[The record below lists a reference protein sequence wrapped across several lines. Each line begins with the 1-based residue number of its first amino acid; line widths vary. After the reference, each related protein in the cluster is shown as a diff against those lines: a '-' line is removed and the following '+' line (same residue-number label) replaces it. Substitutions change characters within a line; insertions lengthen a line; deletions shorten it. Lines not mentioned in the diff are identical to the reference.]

1 MERTVV
7 LVSCHVHDAGAVL
20 GSAIG
25 RLLPMA
31 PWVVIGR
38 LGGFV
43 RGTFRFLLPPLPR
56 ASHWRK
62 MAGRRARRT
71 GRLLRVKC
79 NAVWVDFR
87 GIVVILSELLW
98 SCCFRGAVGLPG
110 WCGVHWVAS
119 VVK

>member
-1 MERTVV
+1 MKLPTFDTSACLR
-7 LVSCHVHDAGAVL
+7 LQL
-20 GSAIG
+20 GSSLVELHEDYQPRLPGRNEIG
-25 RLLPMA
+25 
-31 PWVVIGR
+31 
-38 LGGFV
+38 
-43 RGTFRFLLPPLPR
+43 T
-56 ASHWRK
+56 S
-62 MAGRRARRT
+62 RRARRT